1 MATRL
6 AALVLV
12 VVLALAPPASATWSI
27 VLVDTSTGEVAIAGA
42 TCLESLDLEQV
53 LPVLVVG
60 KGGAVAQSAIDT
72 AAKNRKKI
80 FEQLQLGT
88 PPAEILQIV
97 LDGDVAK
104 STRQYGIVDLSLETV
119 GYTGGAAGKAKKHVN
134 GRFGTIAYA
143 IQGNVLAGQ
152 EVVFAAEAAVQAA
165 SGSLADR
172 LMAGMN
178 AARELG
184 GDGRCSCSPSAPDSC
199 GAPPPSFEKSA
210 HIAFALV
217 GRPGDPDG
225 VCNASAGCA
234 SGTYWLDLNVA
245 GQQKEDPEPVR
256 QLLAQ
261 YEDFV
266 RGILGHPDGLLSVVT
281 PEASEVAG
289 DGASFV
295 DLQVELRDYHDRRLV
310 RGGATFTL
318 EHAPGSAGLCT
329 LAGVLD
335 HHDGT
340 YTVTLQSGLGAG
352 TDVLELHVDDGER
365 TATLFPFPTLTELAA
380 PAARP

>member
-6 AALVLV
+6 ATLVLA

-27 VLVDTSTGEVAIAGA
+27 VLVDTHTGEVAIAAA

-53 LPVLVVG
+53 LPVVVVG

-80 FEQLQLGT
+80 FEQFQLGT

-97 LDGDVAK
+97 LDGDPLK
-104 STRQYGIVDLSLETV
+104 TTRQYGIVDLTLESV
-119 GYTGGAAGKAKKHVN
+119 SYTGGAAGKAKKHVN
-134 GRFGTIAYA
+134 GHFGTIAYA

-152 EVVFAAEAAVQAA
+152 EVVLAAEAAVQAA

-172 LMAGMN
+172 LMAGM
-178 AARELG
+178 AAAHDMG
-184 GDGRCSCSPSAPDSC
+184 GDGRCSCSPTAPDSC

-210 HIAFALV
+210 HIAFAV
-217 GRPGDPDG
+217 VARPGDPDG
-225 VCNASAGCA
+225 VCNATAGCA
-234 SGTYWLDLNVA
+234 SGQYWLDLNVA
-245 GQQKEDPEPVR
+245 GQHKEDPDPVR
-256 QLLAQ
+256 QLLVL
-261 YEDFV
+261 YEDFSHSL
-266 RGILGHPDGLLSVVT
+266 LGHPDGLLSTVT
-281 PEASEVAG
+281 PQASEVAG

-295 DLQVELRDYHDRRLV
+295 DLRVELHDSIGRPLL

-318 EHAPGSAGLCT
+318 EHAPGSAGLCS

-335 HHDGT
+335 HHDGS
-340 YTVTLQSGLGAG
+340 YTVTLQSGLGSG

-365 TATLFPFPTLTELAA
+365 TATLYPFPTLTQVGT
-380 PAARP
+380 PSSSR